1 MEEAFNLEEYLAA
14 SVEKMVKSIVKTSL
28 FCPKEEIFMAKYAL
42 ASKAAAEKRKNM
54 AGRGTHVP
62 PFLIA
67 SITSLCN
74 LHCSG
79 CYARSVNTCEDG
91 EPVGQLDAEEWR
103 RVFREAGDMGVGFI
117 ILLGG
122 EPLVRKDVIRE
133 AAKMP
138 DILFPVFTNGTM
150 ITEEYLQIFD
160 SSRNL
165 APVLSIEGGIE
176 KTDARRGRGIYGK
189 LSDVMAELKKRNIL
203 FGASITVT
211 KENLSEVTSEKFI
224 DDLIEKGCRAVFYVE
239 FVPTS
244 PQTERL
250 APENGERELLA
261 QKVAAHRKKH
271 EDILFISFPGDEK
284 SSGGCLAAGRGFFHI
299 NSHGGAEPC
308 PFSPYSDSN
317 VRNQPLAEALHSKLF
332 TDLRSGDALMEEHKG
347 GCVLYERR
355 DRVEAL
361 LRSGADEKTQTA
373 V

>member
-1 MEEAFNLEEYLAA
+1 M
-14 SVEKMVKSIVKTSL
+14 
-28 FCPKEEIFMAKYAL
+28 
-42 ASKAAAEKRKNM
+42 
-54 AGRGTHVP
+54 P

-103 RVFREAGDMGVGFI
+103 RVFREAGDLGVGFI

-165 APVLSIEGGIE
+165 APVLSIEGGME

-203 FGASITVT
+203 FGISSSFPFREMRKAPAAALRRGAGFSISIRMEARSPARFPHILTAMSGISLWRRRSIQNFLRIFAAEIRLWRNIRAAASCMNAETGW
-211 KENLSEVTSEKFI
+211 KRSCGPGRMRKRRQRC
-224 DDLIEKGCRAVFYVE
+224 EKGRA
-239 FVPTS
+239 
-244 PQTERL
+244 
-250 APENGERELLA
+250 
-261 QKVAAHRKKH
+261 
-271 EDILFISFPGDEK
+271 ICFP
-284 SSGGCLAAGRGFFHI
+284 
-299 NSHGGAEPC
+299 
-308 PFSPYSDSN
+308 Y
-317 VRNQPLAEALHSKLF
+317 
-332 TDLRSGDALMEEHKG
+332 
-347 GCVLYERR
+347 
-355 DRVEAL
+355 
-361 LRSGADEKTQTA
+361 
-373 V
+373 